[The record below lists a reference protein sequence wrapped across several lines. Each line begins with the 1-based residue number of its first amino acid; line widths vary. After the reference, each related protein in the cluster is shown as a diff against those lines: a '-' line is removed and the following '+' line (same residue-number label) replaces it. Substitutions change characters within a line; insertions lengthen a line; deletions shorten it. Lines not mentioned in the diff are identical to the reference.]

1 MRRTEAQPS
10 PMRRALLGG
19 LGAAGLAACQ
29 PRVQGRGLPPTSFA
43 GPRLEPDSLVAADGT
58 RLPLTVWDARDEDG
72 RAVEPWAV
80 IVGLHGMNDYAA
92 AFGLAGPYW
101 AARGVTTYAYDQ
113 RGFGRAAHRG
123 LWGGETLMDGDLRT
137 AAALVRARHP
147 AAIVAVVGE
156 SMGGA
161 VGISAFASSTP
172 PTADR
177 LVLASPAVW
186 GWREQGLPNSA
197 ALWVAAH
204 VAPASRLTAPGWLAR
219 RIRASDNIA
228 ELRRM
233 GLDRN
238 MIFATRVDTIY
249 GLVELMQHAQD
260 EVGGTRVPTLYQ
272 YGAHDD
278 IIPSHAAFR
287 AARRL
292 KLEDRSAYYVQGYH
306 LLLRDLH
313 RKIVLDDVLAFVRD
327 PAAPLPSGAPPIP
340 RREVR
345 PRPAPAP
352 APA

>member
-1 MRRTEAQPS
+1 MRSPEALVS
-10 PMRRALLGG
+10 PARRVLLGG

-29 PRVQGRGLPPTSFA
+29 PLVQGPALAPSSFA
-43 GPRLEPDSLVAADGT
+43 GPRLEPDSLVAADGA
-58 RLPLTVWDARDEDG
+58 RLPLMAWDAQDG
-72 RAVEPWAV
+72 EGRPTAPWAA
-80 IVGLHGMNDYAA
+80 IIGLHGMNDYAA

-101 AARGVTTYAYDQ
+101 ASRGVTTYAYDQ
-113 RGFGRAAHRG
+113 RGFGRAAQRG
-123 LWGGETLMDGDLRT
+123 VWGGEALLDQDLRT

-147 AAIVAVVGE
+147 GAVVAVVGE

-161 VGISAFASSTP
+161 VAISAFASSTP
-172 PTADR
+172 PAADR

-186 GWREQGLPNSA
+186 GWREQGLPNSV

-204 VAPASRLTAPGWLAR
+204 VAPQSRLTAPGWLAR

-238 MIFATRVDTIY
+238 MIFATRVDTLY

-260 EVGGTRVPTLYQ
+260 EVGGTRVPTFYQ

-278 IIPSHAAFR
+278 IIPKHAAFR
-287 AARRL
+287 AAARL
-292 KLEDRSAYYVQGYH
+292 KPGDRSAYYATGYH

-313 RKIVLDDVLAFVRD
+313 RRLVLDDVLAFVRD
-327 PAAPLPSGAPPIP
+327 PSAPPPSGAPPIP
-340 RREVR
+340 RRETGAR
-345 PRPAPAP
+345 RAADR
-352 APA
+352 ALG

>member
-1 MRRTEAQPS
+1 MPKGEAPPSIGRRTLIGS
-10 PMRRALLGG
+10 
-19 LGAAGLAACQ
+19 LGAAGLTACQ
-29 PRVQGRGLPPTSFA
+29 PRVQGPGLPPPSFA
-43 GPRLEPDSLVAADGT
+43 GPRREPDSLVAADGA
-58 RLPLTVWDARDEDG
+58 RLPLTVWDARDGEG
-72 RAVEPWAV
+72 APAAPWAV

-92 AFGLAGPYW
+92 AFGLAGPQW

-123 LWGGETLMDGDLRT
+123 MWGGEGLMDEDLRT
-137 AAALVRARHP
+137 ATALVRGRHP
-147 AAIVAVVGE
+147 GAIVAVVGE

-172 PTADR
+172 PAADR

-204 VAPASRLTAPGWLAR
+204 VAPGSRLTAPGWLAR

-233 GLDRN
+233 GLDHH

-260 EVGGTRVPTLYQ
+260 EVGETRVPTLYQ

-278 IIPSHAAFR
+278 IIPKHAVFR
-287 AARRL
+287 AAQRL
-292 KLEDRSAYYVQGYH
+292 KPGDRGAYYEQGYH

-313 RKIVLDDVLAFVRD
+313 RQIVLDDVLAFLRD

-340 RREVR
+340 RRETRLAFTSAVG
-345 PRPAPAP
+345 
-352 APA
+352 